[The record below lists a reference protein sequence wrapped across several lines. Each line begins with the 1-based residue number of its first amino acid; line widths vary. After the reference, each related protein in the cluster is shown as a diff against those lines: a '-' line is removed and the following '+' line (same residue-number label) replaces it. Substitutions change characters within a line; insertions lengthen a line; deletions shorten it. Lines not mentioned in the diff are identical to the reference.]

1 MIWKVLDNKKRGV
14 LCTLL
19 LGIGAGVF
27 VFAFWGN
34 GADAFPVLSNL
45 ANDVAVGFFEFI
57 QAILASIVRLI
68 GMTMFKIVGLLII
81 VGQYNGFINNEA
93 VKTGWVIVRD
103 VMNMFFVIVL
113 LIIAISTI
121 LQQKNF
127 AYQQMLPRLIV
138 TALIINFS
146 KTICGIFIDFSQV
159 FMLTFFSAIF
169 NASGA
174 NFAVLA
180 GMPGLFAKGSAGAC
194 SDPSAAAAAGA
205 AGKAFLALLWALVMI
220 VIATIVILALL
231 LMLIIRIITLWF
243 LIILSPVAFFFLGIK
258 DVQGIGKKWM
268 DAFTQQ
274 VLFGPAVGFFLWLS
288 LTVTQGVSSGEA
300 DVSKVSMTKVLGA
313 KTAGEVERFEA
324 QSGVD
329 SDCGNTG
336 SMETGGIA
344 SMIVG
349 MGLLIGTLVVAQ
361 QTSNAAG
368 GAVSKFAMS
377 GIKDITG
384 ATKGAQMFKGF
395 TDRQREKVLGGQS
408 KAVDKLIN
416 APRDAGNFIRRIR
429 GKEEKPRIA
438 TRAAAESI
446 DASEKAHKEQMDFR
460 KKALKMGSQSPD
472 ELYKNREKAKGHDRT
487 AYNQMIMER
496 GLLGKDKDHEKDD
509 EEIVK
514 ELEQSLK
521 NLPESFREFENKLKE
536 VAAHLAQTLDSF
548 KDKNGNLNEGK
559 MKAELQSG
567 KLNADTFFSPW
578 VSIDPNQ
585 LHKIAA
591 DPAKSPIRR
600 AMAVMK
606 LQQNGQLNDNDPV
619 HQTLVSNATDGFKGV
634 PKLQKEFME
643 GLAKTNSKLHF
654 REAYTGTYK
663 DADGNTK
670 QKAEKFIS
678 ELVVGKVT
686 GKVLNADNIKSLET
700 DLGGLDKLS
709 EKLLTMPANKLQETL
724 EDMPD
729 AQGRARIVSAM
740 DTITDH
746 TTGERIID
754 KGGDGIKKAV
764 AMGSGNFHIAY
775 RGQET
780 QFAEKL
786 EHDDKL
792 KASYIDSKNI
802 DTLKNG
808 QLSYHAR
815 AKGVKRDDKHLDAIR
830 SNDVQKAALIEGL
843 EAEMTHADSQGDSEG
858 KMKAQIELVKLTR
871 SSDKVN
877 LTDINKILDGKFA
890 NAINL
895 GDLRLVE
902 KGAGGADYNRFV
914 EILASK
920 TREQLVEFAKVAKD
934 KEKIMRDVVAR
945 LNAQGK
951 GEFVQALQRE
961 GAV

>member
-1 MIWKVLDNKKRGV
+1 MIWQMLDNKKRAL

-19 LGIGAGVF
+19 LGVGAGVF
-27 VFAFWGN
+27 VFAFWVN
-34 GADAFPVLSNL
+34 DADAFLGLGNL
-45 ANDVAVGFFEFI
+45 ANDMAKGIFEFI
-57 QAILASIVRLI
+57 QAILATITRFI
-68 GMTMFKIVGLLII
+68 GMTMFKLVGLLII

-103 VMNMFFVIVL
+103 VMNMFFVIVM

-138 TALIINFS
+138 TAIIINFS

-159 FMLTFFSAIF
+159 FMLTFFSAIA

-180 GMPGLFAKGSAGAC
+180 GMPGLFAKGSAGTC
-194 SDPSAAAAAGA
+194 SGGSSAADAAGA
-205 AGKAFLALLWALVMI
+205 TGKAFLAMLWALVMI
-220 VIATIVILALL
+220 VIAIIVIGALL
-231 LMLIIRIITLWF
+231 IMMVIRIITLWF
-243 LIILSPVAFFFLGIK
+243 LIILSPVAFFFMGIK
-258 DVQGIGKKWM
+258 DIQGIGKKWM
-268 DAFTQQ
+268 DAFMQQ
-274 VLFGPAVGFFLWLS
+274 VFFGPAVGFFLWLS
-288 LTVTQGVSSGEA
+288 LTVTQEAGGSGA
-300 DVSKVSMTKVLGA
+300 DVSEQNLLKLYGDQKGA
-313 KTAGEVERFEA
+313 IEGFQA

-329 SDCGNTG
+329 ADCGNTG

-344 SMIVG
+344 SMIIG

-361 QTSNAAG
+361 QTSNSAG
-368 GAVSKFAMS
+368 GAVSKFAM
-377 GIKDITG
+377 GAVKDFTG
-384 ATKGAQMFKGF
+384 ATKGAQMFKGA
-395 TDRQREKVLGGQS
+395 TDRGREKLLGGQS

-416 APRDAGNFIRRIR
+416 APRDAGNLIRRIR

-460 KKALKMGSQSPD
+460 KKALKMGSQDPE
-472 ELYKNREKAKGHDRT
+472 ELYKNRAKAKGHDRT
-487 AYNQMIMER
+487 AYNQMILER
-496 GLLGKDKDHEKDD
+496 GLFGKDKDHEKEDA
-509 EEIVK
+509 EIAK

-536 VAAHLAQTLDSF
+536 AAAHLAQTLGSF
-548 KDKNGNLNEGK
+548 KDKNGNLNESKVKG
-559 MKAELQSG
+559 ELQSG
-567 KLNADTFFSPW
+567 KLNADTFFPPW
-578 VSIDPNQ
+578 ISIDPNQ

-591 DPAKSPIRR
+591 DPAKSPIER

-606 LQQNGQLNDNDPV
+606 LQQGGHLKDNDPA

-643 GLAKTNSKLHF
+643 GLAKTNSKLYF
-654 REAYTGTYK
+654 KQAYTGTYE

-678 ELVVGKVT
+678 ELKVGKVT
-686 GKVLNADNIKSLET
+686 GKVLDTDNINSLET
-700 DLGGLDKLS
+700 DLGRSLAPV
-709 EKLLTMPANKLQETL
+709 LLELPANKLQDTL
-724 EDMPD
+724 EEMPD
-729 AQGRARIVSAM
+729 LKARNRIVNEM
-740 DTITDH
+740 DDATIAQA
-746 TTGERIID
+746 
-754 KGGDGIKKAV
+754 GDGTRKAI
-764 AMGSGNFHIAY
+764 AAGSGNFAKAY
-775 RGQET
+775 KGVTGDE
-780 QFAEKL
+780 FAEKL
-786 EHDDKL
+786 QHDDKL
-792 KASYIDSKNI
+792 KASYVDSKNL

-815 AKGVKRDDKHLDAIR
+815 KKGIKHEDKHLDAIR
-830 SNDVQKAALIEGL
+830 SNDDQKAALIEGL
-843 EAEMTHADSQGDSEG
+843 EAEITHADGQGDSDG

-877 LTDINKILDGKFA
+877 LTDINTLLGSKFA

-934 KEKIMRDVVAR
+934 KENIMRDVVAQ